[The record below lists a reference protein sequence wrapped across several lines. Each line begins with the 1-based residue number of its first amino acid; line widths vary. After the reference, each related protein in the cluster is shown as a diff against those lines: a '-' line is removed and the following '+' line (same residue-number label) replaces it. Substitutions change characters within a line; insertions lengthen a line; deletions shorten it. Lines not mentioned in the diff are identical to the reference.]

1 MKALFKL
8 ALRNIIAKKVRFFIL
23 FLTFVLSAVTLMAA
37 IFFKDAAI
45 ESREEQLRNNTLNSQ
60 IVVLSSNERDI
71 YFKPEDV
78 LNKIKNIEGI
88 KYIVER
94 CGGVA
99 TYKDEK
105 INVVGVDFNK
115 QSQVYSFNYIN
126 HVQLPASENQIV
138 VSKVFSKKYGLNIGD
153 VILLS
158 TQNNEIKFKV
168 SGIAAD
174 KGIFQGGNIVFVN
187 IDAAQRLFKKE
198 GLVYSIGITLKNLDS
213 ISDVANDI
221 KKAIGSG
228 YIVEER
234 YDIGSY
240 KAYVGT
246 ISMALSIFSAFAI
259 FITLFLTYSTFKTVL
274 YERISQIGTLR
285 SLGATKMEIFIS
297 TYIESFIVITIST
310 IIGLIVGFP
319 FLHFILKLIVEDEI
333 IMKFSILKF
342 MLVFFMLL
350 VTGFLSVILAILKI
364 FKISV
369 VDIIKGNVEKHT
381 KKKNILKNYAGAV
394 IIFVSLILLI
404 LSEKMDNGIFYLLSG
419 IILFSFSFILL
430 IEFLHIL
437 INNTLLKFINLLGP
451 GGRLLNKEFKR
462 DFSRSAESIIL
473 ISIVIG
479 IAYLSF
485 TLSYLVKESVDKVYK
500 GVDIVIN
507 TDSSMGSLDEKLSSI
522 SGVDK
527 VVSQLRVK
535 KRIRGMDVE
544 ISGIDP
550 EKYKD
555 FSFEIYKN
563 GSIDELFK
571 QLNYGKNI
579 IITNT
584 FAKNTNTKVGD
595 YIQIKSKTK
604 EKGEKYKVIGVV
616 SSFENM
622 GKVLF
627 ISKDNFIKDIGSN
640 EYTLYLLK
648 IKKNYNVSQVEN
660 GITEMLGKGA
670 YYSINSLEE
679 MKKLNAEDNN
689 RLFLIV
695 NALFLISVFISIFSL
710 NNNLIINV
718 LTQVR
723 YFAIKRTVGMSLKQ
737 LLFSIICE
745 GVIIGFEGG
754 IFGLLFGFCL
764 NLFIVKILS
773 YYVGDLSFGYNYL
786 VYLILLL
793 SSIFIGFISS
803 IYPFI
808 KIRKINIV
816 EAIKGIE

>member
-1 MKALFKL
+1 MRALFKL

-45 ESREEQLRNNTLNSQ
+45 ES
-60 IVVLSSNERDI
+60 
-71 YFKPEDV
+71 
-78 LNKIKNIEGI
+78 
-88 KYIVER
+88 
-94 CGGVA
+94 
-99 TYKDEK
+99 
-105 INVVGVDFNK
+105 
-115 QSQVYSFNYIN
+115 
-126 HVQLPASENQIV
+126 
-138 VSKVFSKKYGLNIGD
+138 
-153 VILLS
+153 
-158 TQNNEIKFKV
+158 
-168 SGIAAD
+168 
-174 KGIFQGGNIVFVN
+174 
-187 IDAAQRLFKKE
+187 KE

-213 ISDVANDI
+213 ISDVASDI

-234 YDIGSY
+234 YDIESY

-246 ISMALSIFSAFAI
+246 ISIALSIFSAFAI

-285 SLGATKMEIFIS
+285 SLGATEMEIFIS
-297 TYIESFIVITIST
+297 TYIESFIIITIST

-333 IMKFSILKF
+333 IIKFSILKF
-342 MLVFFMLL
+342 ILIFFVLL
-350 VTGFLSVILAILKI
+350 VTGLLSVILAILKI

-381 KKKNILKNYAGAV
+381 KKKNILKNYTGAV

-451 GGRLLNKEFKR
+451 EARLLNKEFKR

-535 KRIRGMDVE
+535 ERIRDMDVE

-640 EYTLYLLK
+640 DYTLYLLK

-660 GITEMLGKGA
+660 GITEMLGEKA

-737 LLFSIICE
+737 LLFSIIGE

>member
-1 MKALFKL
+1 MRALFKL

-45 ESREEQLRNNTLNSQ
+45 ES
-60 IVVLSSNERDI
+60 
-71 YFKPEDV
+71 
-78 LNKIKNIEGI
+78 
-88 KYIVER
+88 
-94 CGGVA
+94 
-99 TYKDEK
+99 
-105 INVVGVDFNK
+105 
-115 QSQVYSFNYIN
+115 
-126 HVQLPASENQIV
+126 
-138 VSKVFSKKYGLNIGD
+138 
-153 VILLS
+153 
-158 TQNNEIKFKV
+158 
-168 SGIAAD
+168 
-174 KGIFQGGNIVFVN
+174 
-187 IDAAQRLFKKE
+187 KE

-213 ISDVANDI
+213 ISDVASDI

-234 YDIGSY
+234 YDIESY

-246 ISMALSIFSAFAI
+246 ISIALSIFSAFAI

-297 TYIESFIVITIST
+297 TYIESFIIITIST

-333 IMKFSILKF
+333 IIKFSILKF
-342 MLVFFMLL
+342 ILIFFVLL
-350 VTGFLSVILAILKI
+350 VTGLLSVILAILKI

-381 KKKNILKNYAGAV
+381 KKKNILKNYTGAV

-451 GGRLLNKEFKR
+451 EARLLNKEFKR

-535 KRIRGMDVE
+535 ERIRDMDVE

-640 EYTLYLLK
+640 DYTLYLLK

-660 GITEMLGKGA
+660 GITEMLGEKA

-737 LLFSIICE
+737 LLFSIIGE

>member
-1 MKALFKL
+1 MRALFKL

-23 FLTFVLSAVTLMAA
+23 FLTFILSAVTLMAA

-45 ESREEQLRNNTLNSQ
+45 ES
-60 IVVLSSNERDI
+60 
-71 YFKPEDV
+71 
-78 LNKIKNIEGI
+78 
-88 KYIVER
+88 
-94 CGGVA
+94 
-99 TYKDEK
+99 
-105 INVVGVDFNK
+105 
-115 QSQVYSFNYIN
+115 
-126 HVQLPASENQIV
+126 
-138 VSKVFSKKYGLNIGD
+138 
-153 VILLS
+153 
-158 TQNNEIKFKV
+158 
-168 SGIAAD
+168 
-174 KGIFQGGNIVFVN
+174 
-187 IDAAQRLFKKE
+187 KE

-221 KKAIGSG
+221 RKVIGSG

-234 YDIGSY
+234 YDIESY

-246 ISMALSIFSAFAI
+246 ISIALSIFSAFTI

-297 TYIESFIVITIST
+297 TYIESFIIITIST

-350 VTGFLSVILAILKI
+350 ITGLLSVILSVLRI

-394 IIFVSLILLI
+394 MIFVSIILLI
-404 LSEKMDNGIFYLLSG
+404 LSEKMDNGIFYLISG

-451 GGRLLNKEFKR
+451 EARLLNKEFKR

-473 ISIVIG
+473 ISIIIG

-535 KRIRGMDVE
+535 ERIRDMDVE

-640 EYTLYLLK
+640 DYTLYLLK

-660 GITEMLGKGA
+660 GITEMLGEKA

-737 LLFSIICE
+737 LLFSIIGE

>member
-1 MKALFKL
+1 MLIKNIISEVLSMRALFKL

-45 ESREEQLRNNTLNSQ
+45 ES
-60 IVVLSSNERDI
+60 
-71 YFKPEDV
+71 
-78 LNKIKNIEGI
+78 
-88 KYIVER
+88 
-94 CGGVA
+94 
-99 TYKDEK
+99 
-105 INVVGVDFNK
+105 
-115 QSQVYSFNYIN
+115 
-126 HVQLPASENQIV
+126 
-138 VSKVFSKKYGLNIGD
+138 
-153 VILLS
+153 
-158 TQNNEIKFKV
+158 
-168 SGIAAD
+168 
-174 KGIFQGGNIVFVN
+174 
-187 IDAAQRLFKKE
+187 KE

-213 ISDVANDI
+213 ISDVASDI

-234 YDIGSY
+234 YDIESY

-246 ISMALSIFSAFAI
+246 ISIALSIFSAFAI

-297 TYIESFIVITIST
+297 TYIESFIIITIST

-333 IMKFSILKF
+333 IIKFSILKF
-342 MLVFFMLL
+342 ILIFFVLL
-350 VTGFLSVILAILKI
+350 VTGLLSVILAILKI

-381 KKKNILKNYAGAV
+381 KKKNILKNYTGAV

-451 GGRLLNKEFKR
+451 EARLLNKEFKR

-535 KRIRGMDVE
+535 ERIRDMDVE

-640 EYTLYLLK
+640 DYTLYLLK

-660 GITEMLGKGA
+660 GITEMLGEKA

-737 LLFSIICE
+737 LLFSIIGE

>member
-1 MKALFKL
+1 MRALFKL

-23 FLTFVLSAVTLMAA
+23 FLTFILSAVTLMAA

-45 ESREEQLRNNTLNSQ
+45 ES
-60 IVVLSSNERDI
+60 
-71 YFKPEDV
+71 
-78 LNKIKNIEGI
+78 
-88 KYIVER
+88 
-94 CGGVA
+94 
-99 TYKDEK
+99 
-105 INVVGVDFNK
+105 
-115 QSQVYSFNYIN
+115 
-126 HVQLPASENQIV
+126 
-138 VSKVFSKKYGLNIGD
+138 
-153 VILLS
+153 
-158 TQNNEIKFKV
+158 
-168 SGIAAD
+168 
-174 KGIFQGGNIVFVN
+174 
-187 IDAAQRLFKKE
+187 KE

-221 KKAIGSG
+221 RKVIGSG

-234 YDIGSY
+234 YDIESY

-246 ISMALSIFSAFAI
+246 ISIALSIFSAFTI

-297 TYIESFIVITIST
+297 TYIESFIIITIST

-350 VTGFLSVILAILKI
+350 ITGLLSVILSVLRI

-394 IIFVSLILLI
+394 MIFVSIILLI
-404 LSEKMDNGIFYLLSG
+404 LSEKMDNGIFYLISG

-451 GGRLLNKEFKR
+451 EARLLNKEFKR

-473 ISIVIG
+473 ISIIIG

-535 KRIRGMDVE
+535 ERIRDMDVE

-640 EYTLYLLK
+640 DYTLYLLK
-648 IKKNYNVSQVEN
+648 IKKNYNVIQVEN
-660 GITEMLGKGA
+660 GITEMLGEKA

-737 LLFSIICE
+737 LLFSIIGE

>member
-1 MKALFKL
+1 MRALFKL

-45 ESREEQLRNNTLNSQ
+45 ES
-60 IVVLSSNERDI
+60 
-71 YFKPEDV
+71 
-78 LNKIKNIEGI
+78 
-88 KYIVER
+88 
-94 CGGVA
+94 
-99 TYKDEK
+99 
-105 INVVGVDFNK
+105 
-115 QSQVYSFNYIN
+115 
-126 HVQLPASENQIV
+126 
-138 VSKVFSKKYGLNIGD
+138 
-153 VILLS
+153 
-158 TQNNEIKFKV
+158 
-168 SGIAAD
+168 
-174 KGIFQGGNIVFVN
+174 
-187 IDAAQRLFKKE
+187 KE

-221 KKAIGSG
+221 RKVIGSG

-234 YDIGSY
+234 YDIESY

-246 ISMALSIFSAFAI
+246 ISIALSIFSAFTI

-297 TYIESFIVITIST
+297 TYIESFIIITIST

-350 VTGFLSVILAILKI
+350 ITGLLSVILSVLRI

-381 KKKNILKNYAGAV
+381 KKKNILKNYAGTV
-394 IIFVSLILLI
+394 MIFVSIILLI
-404 LSEKMDNGIFYLLSG
+404 LSEKMDNGIFYLISG

-451 GGRLLNKEFKR
+451 EARLLNKEFKR

-473 ISIVIG
+473 ISIIIG

-535 KRIRGMDVE
+535 ERIRDMDVE

-640 EYTLYLLK
+640 DYTLYLLK

-670 YYSINSLEE
+670 YYSY
-679 MKKLNAEDNN
+679 K
-689 RLFLIV
+689 F
-695 NALFLISVFISIFSL
+695 
-710 NNNLIINV
+710 
-718 LTQVR
+718 T
-723 YFAIKRTVGMSLKQ
+723 
-737 LLFSIICE
+737 
-745 GVIIGFEGG
+745 
-754 IFGLLFGFCL
+754 
-764 NLFIVKILS
+764 
-773 YYVGDLSFGYNYL
+773 
-786 VYLILLL
+786 
-793 SSIFIGFISS
+793 
-803 IYPFI
+803 
-808 KIRKINIV
+808 
-816 EAIKGIE
+816 